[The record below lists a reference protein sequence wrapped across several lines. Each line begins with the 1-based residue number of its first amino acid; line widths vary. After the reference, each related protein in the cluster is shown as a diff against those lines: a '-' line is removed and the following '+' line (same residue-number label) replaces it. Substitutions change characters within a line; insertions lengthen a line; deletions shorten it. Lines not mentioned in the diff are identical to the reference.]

1 MQRRPNPGAP
11 HPGAL
16 AASQPLR
23 SPRPVVRPSGPPR
36 GGISRPAPRLAVAQ
50 ESRSGIDL
58 FRILIFVLILIALSR
73 LNLHL
78 GLEKFRLAFV
88 LAIGAAALAVFRPR
102 TVNLD
107 VFRFWPPKVVA
118 AIGVLAFFSALFGIS
133 MGASGMYILQD
144 FSKVLILHFLI
155 LLAIR
160 GERDLRFLMWAYV
173 ISCGILA
180 YYSLFVFD
188 VYGAGRRG
196 FDRLGSLYAYDS
208 NDIGAILM
216 TGLPLAILLFQTS
229 KTAGRIV
236 SAITL
241 IGIGATV
248 ALSGSRGTFV
258 GLVVVGVA
266 LLFLIPGVSSLKRV
280 GFLAV
285 VGLGMVLFATEGYWS
300 QMATIINPTQDYNWT
315 DYYGRRKTAERAI
328 GYMASYPAFGLG
340 INNFARAEGSLSERA
355 LTFQYIE
362 ASGVA
367 NRWRAAHNSFLQAGA
382 ELGVP
387 GLILWS
393 SLLFGGIVGLRRLWR
408 RLGPSWAR
416 GDPSRQFIY
425 LSTLYLRVAILG
437 FAATSFFVSFAWLDP
452 LYILVALVTGVYVC
466 VEGTTRRPGPRM
478 DGRPVPSRRPVM
490 HTAARGVNA
499 GPA

>member
-11 HPGAL
+11 YPGAL
-16 AASQPLR
+16 AVHQPLR
-23 SPRPVVRPSGPPR
+23 EPRPGVWPSGPPR
-36 GGISRPAPRLAVAQ
+36 GGIPRPAPPPAVAQ
-50 ESRSGIDL
+50 GSRPVIDL
-58 FRILIFVLILIALSR
+58 FRICIFALILIALSR

-88 LAIGAAALAVFRPR
+88 LGIGAAALAVFRPR
-102 TVNLD
+102 SVNLN
-107 VFRFWPPKVVA
+107 VFRFWPPKVVL
-118 AIGVLAFFSALFGIS
+118 AIGVLACFSALFGIS
-133 MGASGMYILQD
+133 MGGSGSYILQD
-144 FSKVLILHFLI
+144 FSKVILLHFLI
-155 LLAIR
+155 LMAIR
-160 GERDLRFLMWAYV
+160 DERDLRLLMWAYV

-180 YYSLFVFD
+180 YYSLVVFD
-188 VYGAGRRG
+188 VYGGGRRG
-196 FDRLGSLYAYDS
+196 LDRLGSLYSYDS
-208 NDIGAILM
+208 NDIGCILM
-216 TGLPLAILLFQTS
+216 TGLPLAVLLFQTS
-229 KTAGRIV
+229 KTAGRIA

-241 IGIGATV
+241 LGIGATV

-258 GLVVVGVA
+258 GLVIVGGA
-266 LLFLIPGVSSLKRV
+266 LLFLTPGISSVKRV
-280 GFLAV
+280 GFLGV
-285 VGLGMVLFATEGYWS
+285 VSLGMVLFAPEGYWT
-300 QMATIINPTQDYNWT
+300 QMATVVNPTQDYNWT
-315 DYYGRRKTAERAI
+315 DYYGRRKTAERAL

-367 NRWRAAHNSFLQAGA
+367 NRWRASHNSFLQAGS

-387 GLILWS
+387 GLVLWGG
-393 SLLFGGIVGLRRLWR
+393 LLFGGIVGLTRLWR
-408 RLGPSWAR
+408 RLGPNWAR

-452 LYILVALVTGVYVC
+452 LYIMVALVTGIYVC
-466 VEGTTRRPGPRM
+466 AEGATRPPVPRM
-478 DGRPVPSRRPVM
+478 HGRPVPSRRSVM
-490 HTAARGVNA
+490 HVAARGANA